1 MAFKSSNPVGR
12 RVRLKIP
19 VSVMAGTFEARTEMT
34 ITDSGPMGLN
44 LIDDQ
49 GNRLLDTGIMG
60 DNFFE
65 FID

>member
-1 MAFKSSNPVGR
+1 MAFKSSNPIGR

-19 VSVMAGTFEARTEMT
+19 VTVMAGTFESGTPMT

-44 LIDDQ
+44 LIDDH

-60 DNFFE
+60 DRFYE